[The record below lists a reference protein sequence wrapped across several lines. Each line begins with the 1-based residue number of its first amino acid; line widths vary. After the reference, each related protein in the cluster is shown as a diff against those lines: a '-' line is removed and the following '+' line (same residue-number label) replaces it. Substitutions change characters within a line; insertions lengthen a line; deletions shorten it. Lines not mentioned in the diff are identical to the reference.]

1 MKNLITNQYESILL
15 KYKKDAFYSLFLS
28 PQPSSSKEES
38 KSGEIKFFFDRQS
51 KLFHID
57 FANSNSKIEMLQLC
71 DILGNE
77 LLRKEFSSE
86 KNIAYQIDLNSVQ
99 SGIYFIR
106 IKTYQAAI
114 VKKIVV
120 Y

>member
-1 MKNLITNQYESILL
+1 
-15 KYKKDAFYSLFLS
+15 
-28 PQPSSSKEES
+28 
-38 KSGEIKFFFDRQS
+38 
-51 KLFHID
+51 
-57 FANSNSKIEMLQLC
+57 MLQLC